1 MRKSLFS
8 AGLKNS
14 YAGFTDGA
22 IVCFEIAEALNI
34 MKDHNERYEFK
45 ICYNED
51 RDAFWQPDVKSQ
63 QLRIWKGK
71 NYETEEG
78 IKHLYN
84 IELKW
89 REVK

>member
-14 YAGFTDGA
+14 DAGFTDGK
-22 IVCFEIAEALNI
+22 IVCFEVAEAFNI
-34 MKDHNERYEFK
+34 VRDHNERCEFK
-45 ICYNED
+45 IYYNED
-51 RDAFWQPDVKSQ
+51 RDAFWQPDVENQK
-63 QLRIWKGK
+63 LRIWKGK
-71 NYETEEG
+71 NYETADG